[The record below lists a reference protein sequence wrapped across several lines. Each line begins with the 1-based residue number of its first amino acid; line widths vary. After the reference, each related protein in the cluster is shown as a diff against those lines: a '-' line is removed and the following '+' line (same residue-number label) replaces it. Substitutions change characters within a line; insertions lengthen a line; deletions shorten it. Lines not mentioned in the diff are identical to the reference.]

1 MTNFKTAVRR
11 LASLMLALML
21 TASMAVSV
29 SAKNYTDV
37 IDNDYTEQI
46 DMLSDIGIMIGT
58 SEDEFS
64 PDMDVTREQMA
75 LLLFRTMLG
84 RDNSGTVNTTAF
96 EDLYDPTYHGA
107 ISWAN
112 AAGYIIGT
120 SDTTFE
126 PVGGITLQDAMTM
139 IVRAL
144 GQSHSAMDRGYPWTY
159 IDAAVKLGLDEGLNN
174 ISYTKTLTRAETA
187 TLVYNA
193 LTAQYLIP
201 KTSSAGTYV
210 VSTTIV
216 ENVYGF
222 EIDEGI
228 VVATNDYTIEGYSK
242 VIKNG
247 YVTLEMSD
255 GVSMTVNFDELNM
268 EGSPESWLGKKIK
281 LVYKADEK
289 TKLVTVF
296 GSSYAGVS
304 KNIDTV
310 EIAVDGSIV
319 MDGVKYETVAA
330 KSGTLSTNKNEI
342 YVYIYD
348 NDGKL
353 AKLADNAAVSSAL
366 RFFNLELIRDNA
378 GSDAAD
384 RAIIKPWSFGQLTI
398 TGGQINIA
406 GNLAEDQLT
415 GGFVNNVNA
424 KNGDYVLYYYNAEN
438 KSLEIPEVLIATPG
452 AVVTRLTAASATIG
466 GVEYKLTYAPANA
479 LNIGQ
484 NASVIAKNGY
494 ILAVVNAPAVTA
506 ESTYLIATS
515 NASSVYIDGYVRYA
529 FTANVDGVSK
539 NIITS
544 QPAVTVNGVYRYT
557 VDANGIYSLYDTG
570 SAFFVQNGDFSSIFN
585 NINAATISTASSPYY
600 QLGNVKFVTDNNT
613 VIIVKNNG
621 VYTAKTGAY
630 TGDITINAN
639 ASVVS
644 VFKNNIGDVK
654 TLSFLFISDGSLAR
668 TDITQTYVKVLAANG
683 SEYVNNTVYYVY
695 TVLNISSGQ
704 ISANRSVYSNLAIGN
719 VYATDA
725 AGNILNIAADLLA
738 SARITGYTAS
748 TVTIGGAT
756 FRLTANT
763 KAIKL
768 NADNTAT
775 AVTPASLL
783 NTTVTYY
790 AVNGDMILI
799 ISPLNT
805 PDTLTG
811 IVSSGSPADYPNIPA
826 VIVENYTGKTVND
839 LKNISMDIKVISG
852 ANEPAYFVMTANNG
866 GADVYITSWFKPFT
880 TAAGTVNHVVWGED
894 AYEITAGTG
903 YAVADA
909 THSNVAGGSGATDL
923 VGQAF
928 YDEFGGYTVTKVE
941 VKMFGGPQTIEVSN
955 YAD

>member
-21 TASMAVSV
+21 TASVAVSV

-37 IDNDYTEQI
+37 TGNDYAEQI
-46 DMLSDIGIMIGT
+46 DMLSDIEIIIGT

-64 PDMDVTREQMA
+64 PDMNVTREQMA
-75 LLLFRTMLG
+75 LLMFRTMLG
-84 RDNSGTVNTTAF
+84 RSNSGTVNTTAF
-96 EDLYDPTYHGA
+96 NDLYDPTYHGA

-120 SDTTFE
+120 SDTTFD

-159 IDAAVKLGLDEGLNN
+159 IDAAIKLGLDEGLNN
-174 ISYTKTLTRAETA
+174 ISYTKILTRAETA
-187 TLVYNA
+187 AIIYNA

-201 KTSSAGTYV
+201 KTSSNGTYV

-216 ENVYGF
+216 ENVFGF
-222 EIDEGI
+222 EIDEGV
-228 VVATNDYTIEGYSK
+228 VVATNDYTIENYSK

-247 YVTLEMSD
+247 YVTLEMTD
-255 GVSMTVNFDELNM
+255 KTPMTVSFDELNM
-268 EGSPESWLGKKIK
+268 EGTPESWLGKTIK
-281 LVYKADEK
+281 LVYKSDQK

-304 KNIDTV
+304 KDIDTV
-310 EIAVDGSIV
+310 ELAADGSIV
-319 MDGVKYETVAA
+319 IDNVKYEAVTT
-330 KSGTLSTNKNEI
+330 KSGSLGTNKNEL

-353 AKLADNAAVSSAL
+353 AKLADNAAVFSVL
-366 RFFNLELIRDNA
+366 GFFNLELIKDNA
-378 GSDAAD
+378 ESVTAD
-384 RAIIKPWSFGQLTI
+384 RAIIKPRTFGQLTI
-398 TGGQINIA
+398 TGDLINIA
-406 GNLAEDQLT
+406 GNLTESQLI
-415 GGFVNNVNA
+415 GGFVNNVKA

-438 KSLEIPEVLIATPG
+438 KSLEISEVLTAAPG
-452 AVVTRLTAASATIG
+452 AIVTRLTADTATIG
-466 GVEYKLTYAPANA
+466 GVEYKLTYTPANA

-484 NASVIAKNGY
+484 NASIVAKNGY
-494 ILAVVNAPAVTA
+494 ILAVVNAPTVNTA
-506 ESTYLIATS
+506 SRYLIATS
-515 NASSVYIDGYVRYA
+515 NASSVYIDGYVRNT

-557 VDANGIYSLYDTG
+557 VDANGIYTLYDAS
-570 SAFFVQNGDFSSIFN
+570 SAYFVQNGDFSSIFN
-585 NINAATISTASSPYY
+585 NINETTVSTSSSPYY
-600 QLGNVKFVTDNNT
+600 QLGNVNFVTDNDT

-621 VYTAKTGAY
+621 VFTAKTGAY

-639 ASVVS
+639 ASVVA
-644 VFKNNIGDVK
+644 VFKNNIGNVK
-654 TLSFLFISDGSLAR
+654 TLSYLFVSDGSLSR
-668 TDITQTYVKVLAANG
+668 TDITQTYVKILAANG

-704 ISANRSVYSNLAIGN
+704 ISLNKSVYSNLVTGS

-725 AGNILNIAADLLA
+725 TGNILNIAADLLV
-738 SARITGYTAS
+738 SARITGYTTS

-756 FRLTANT
+756 LRLTADT
-763 KAIKL
+763 KTIKL
-768 NADNTAT
+768 NENNTAT

-783 NTTVTYY
+783 NTIVTYY

-805 PDTLTG
+805 PDTITG
-811 IVSSGSPADYPNIPA
+811 IISSGSPADYSDVPA
-826 VIVENYTGKTVND
+826 VIAKSYTGKTVND

-866 GADVYITSWFKPFT
+866 GADVYITSWFRPFT
-880 TAAGTVNHVVWGED
+880 AAVGTVNHVVWGENI
-894 AYEITAGTG
+894 YEITAGTD

-909 THSNVAGGSGATDL
+909 THSNVAGGSGEADL